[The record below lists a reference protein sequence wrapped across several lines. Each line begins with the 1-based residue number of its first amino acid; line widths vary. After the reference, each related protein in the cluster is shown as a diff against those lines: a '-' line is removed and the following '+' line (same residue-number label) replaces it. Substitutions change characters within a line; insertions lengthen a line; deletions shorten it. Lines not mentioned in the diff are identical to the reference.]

1 LALLVQLD
9 YKVNKRTSKM
19 AVGKNKRLTK
29 GKKGGKKKAQD
40 PFLRKEMY
48 NIKAPSIFVNRNAG
62 KTLITKT
69 TGIKIASEGLKGRV
83 FQVSLADLNGG
94 DETQAYRKINLVCE
108 DVQGYNVMTNF
119 NGMDMT
125 RDKLNS
131 LIRKWQSLIEAQ
143 VEVRTIDGY
152 YLRIFAIA
160 FTKKQNNQAVKST
173 CYAQAGQIR
182 NIRKKMF
189 EIMKEEANKCD
200 LKELVQKLTSS
211 PDSIGLEI
219 EKKCQSIF
227 PLQNVFIRKVKVLK
241 KPKFDITKLMEM
253 HGDSAEDTGAAM
265 DKVAAANTVKSMK
278 GAGGR
283 L

>member
-160 FTKKQNNQAVKST
+160 FTKKQNNQA
-173 CYAQAGQIR
+173 
-182 NIRKKMF
+182 
-189 EIMKEEANKCD
+189 KEHLLCTGWTNPKHPQEDVRDYERRGKQMRLEGTRTKAY
-200 LKELVQKLTSS
+200 LLT
-211 PDSIGLEI
+211 
-219 EKKCQSIF
+219 
-227 PLQNVFIRKVKVLK
+227 
-241 KPKFDITKLMEM
+241 
-253 HGDSAEDTGAAM
+253 
-265 DKVAAANTVKSMK
+265 
-278 GAGGR
+278 
-283 L
+283 